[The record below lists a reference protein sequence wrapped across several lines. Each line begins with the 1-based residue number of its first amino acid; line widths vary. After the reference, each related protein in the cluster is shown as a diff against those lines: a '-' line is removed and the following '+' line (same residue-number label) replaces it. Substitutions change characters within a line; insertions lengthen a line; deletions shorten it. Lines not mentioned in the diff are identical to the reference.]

1 MQELSVREVSMSDK
15 DFNKYLKDHNLV
27 VCSKELW
34 NVLIDDHNKMK
45 KLKELTAKYEP
56 VEDKE

>member
-1 MQELSVREVSMSDK
+1 MSDK
-15 DFNKYLKDHNLV
+15 EFNKYLNDHNLV